1 MLTPEQ
7 RLIIAQ
13 AKLSSVKALLKK
25 INHYANSASRNA
37 FPEDADRQ
45 ANYIGGC
52 LMELEAPVQIL
63 SELIH
68 TAKL

>member
-52 LMELEAPVQIL
+52 FKV
-63 SELIH
+63 
-68 TAKL
+68 